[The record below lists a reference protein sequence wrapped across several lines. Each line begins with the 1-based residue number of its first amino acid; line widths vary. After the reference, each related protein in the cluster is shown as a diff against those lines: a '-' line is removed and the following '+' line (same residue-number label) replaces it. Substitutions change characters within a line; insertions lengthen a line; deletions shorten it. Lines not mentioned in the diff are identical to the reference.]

1 MEGQSN
7 RLDLVV
13 QHLGETVLATTES
26 IESLAERVDDLA
38 NQVQQQSYQI
48 FALGNAMQTLAENQ
62 DYTLARLAQ
71 LTETLQRMAASV
83 TASLQ
88 EESTQEL

>member
-1 MEGQSN
+1 MEEQFD
-7 RLDLVV
+7 RLEVVV

-48 FALGNAMQTLAENQ
+48 FALGDALQTLAENQ
-62 DYTLARLAQ
+62 DYTLARLTQ
-71 LTETLQRMAASV
+71 LTETLQRVATSL
-83 TASLQ
+83 TASLK
-88 EESTQEL
+88 EDE